1 MRRLQAYTNWKYE
14 YVYGEYG
21 DLYNMLLSG
30 DIDILTGLAYKE
42 SRTPYILYPEY
53 AMGDT
58 PYTLLK
64 REDDDSLT
72 PKASTLG
79 GKKIGVLSGA
89 MESIIE
95 KYLKDNSIIAEIV
108 KFDDIQDR
116 DAALINKEV
125 DLTLV
130 EGDGTGAISGV
141 EALVEVG
148 ESEYYVCVSKK
159 RTDIFDD
166 LNEAQSLLFK
176 ASPGI
181 KKEIEATWFREN
193 VVTTTLS
200 SEEKQWI
207 KNHNEVIVGYYDD
220 FLPFS
225 DKDENGEPN
234 GIMIDIIQ
242 EMFSNL
248 GINSIDVV
256 YKNYDSYEKMH
267 DGLTG
272 TLNRTAYSRISK
284 LLENNQEKLALMIID
299 IDLFKHVNDKYGH
312 DVGDKVLKKVAH
324 ALLHNFRSKDEV
336 FRYGG
341 DEFVVIFSDFGDGF
355 EDKIIEKISI
365 INQELGQIKDGLPA
379 VSLSAGFT
387 IFSTGFNEDVFKE
400 ADNALYNTKKNGR
413 AGCTMYSEKL

>member
-130 EGDGTGAISGV
+130 EDDGTGAISVV

-242 EMFSNL
+242 EMF
-248 GINSIDVV
+248 
-256 YKNYDSYEKMH
+256 
-267 DGLTG
+267 
-272 TLNRTAYSRISK
+272 
-284 LLENNQEKLALMIID
+284 
-299 IDLFKHVNDKYGH
+299 
-312 DVGDKVLKKVAH
+312 
-324 ALLHNFRSKDEV
+324 
-336 FRYGG
+336 
-341 DEFVVIFSDFGDGF
+341 VVIFSDFGDGF